1 MVESRKSIPWNQFQ
15 DYLKLHDSQV
25 KQITKLEENGIM
37 SKALLET
44 IIPESL
50 RKIHSMLSDILSAN
64 HIALT
69 PSQNHVDPQDSSFSN
84 LERKDSIISN
94 LEGNIEVL
102 TNQLHE
108 LNAKLI
114 ATQQSHQQEIKQL
127 EEKMVTKINEQK
139 NEYEV
144 KINELN

>member
-1 MVESRKSIPWNQFQ
+1 
-15 DYLKLHDSQV
+15 
-25 KQITKLEENGIM
+25 M

-114 ATQQSHQQEIKQL
+114 ATQQCH
-127 EEKMVTKINEQK
+127 
-139 NEYEV
+139 
-144 KINELN
+144 